1 MTPRD
6 TTVDAYRRHVNAGMA
21 RLFQLTHSAIEATA
35 EGSLVTDTGGRE
47 YLDCGGYSVFLLGHR
62 HPKVLAAVHA
72 QLDRLPLSTRL
83 LMSDRQAA
91 AAQALADICPPGL
104 DYVVFGSS
112 GAEAVEGALKLAR
125 INGCRQVIAMDGA
138 YHGKSLGA
146 LSVSG
151 RDTYRT
157 PFQPLL
163 SGVIR
168 VPYGDADAVAAALGA
183 ADGRCAVILEPIQ
196 SEAGVLIPPAGYL
209 KAVRSHCDAAG
220 ALLIVDEIST
230 GLGRVGEFWAAATAD
245 DVIPDILI
253 CGKPLGGG
261 VMPVSALV
269 ATAQVFG
276 EFNRNPLLH
285 SSTFAGNP
293 LACAAVSATIGV
305 LLDEDVPNR
314 ARELGAGLLPRL
326 ETAVSAAAAGLLPV
340 RVRGAG
346 LLFGVEFPAEHMA
359 ADLLLELLDR
369 GVIAAHSLNGHRTL
383 RFTPAV
389 TLTPDQQD
397 WLIHAAAEAVAVVAR
412 RYERSP
418 VRS

>member
-1 MTPRD
+1 MTARD
-6 TTVDAYRRHVNAGMA
+6 ATVDAYRRHVNAGMA
-21 RLFQLTHSAIEATA
+21 RLFQLTHSAIEASA
-35 EGSLVTDTGGRE
+35 EGSVVTDTSGRK

-62 HPKVLAAVHA
+62 HPRVVAAVHA

-83 LMSDRQAA
+83 LMSDGQAA
-91 AAQALADICPPGL
+91 AAQALADSCPPGL
-104 DYVVFGSS
+104 EYVVFGSS

-138 YHGKSLGA
+138 FHGKSLGA

-163 SGVIR
+163 SGVLR
-168 VPYGDADAVAAALGA
+168 VPYGDADAVAAALNA

-196 SEAGVLIPPAGYL
+196 SEAGVVIPPAGYL
-209 KAVRSHCDAAG
+209 KAVRSLCDASG

-230 GLGRVGEFWAAATAD
+230 GLGRVGEFWASAAEDAA
-245 DVIPDILI
+245 PDILI

-261 VMPVSALV
+261 VMPVSALI

-305 LLDEDVPNR
+305 LRDEDVPRR
-314 ARELGAGLLPRL
+314 ARELGAQLLPRL
-326 ETAVSAAAAGLLPV
+326 DQAIGAAAGGLLPV
-340 RVRGAG
+340 HVRGAG
-346 LLFGVEFPAEHMA
+346 LLFGIEFPAEHLA

-383 RFTPAV
+383 RFTPPV
-389 TLTPDQQD
+389 TLTADQQD
-397 WLIHAAAEAVAVVAR
+397 LLVHAAAEAVAVVVR

-418 VRS
+418 VGA